1 MTDRD
6 VQQSSGP
13 QKEEFMR
20 HRSLK
25 LAIGKIRAA
34 NADAIEFTESGIA
47 ADLIDNLVTEINCA
61 LTVERN
67 EAYVRGMHDEHN
79 EPLGDRLP
87 PLPVKG
93 R

>member
-6 VQQSSGP
+6 AQ
-13 QKEEFMR
+13 
-20 HRSLK
+20 
-25 LAIGKIRAA
+25 
-34 NADAIEFTESGIA
+34 TSGIPQRRPFEEHPALA
-47 ADLIDNLVTEINCA
+47 ASIRSTWGNIYQNGITLEAWNAMLLEIDAA

-87 PLPVKG
+87 PLPIKG